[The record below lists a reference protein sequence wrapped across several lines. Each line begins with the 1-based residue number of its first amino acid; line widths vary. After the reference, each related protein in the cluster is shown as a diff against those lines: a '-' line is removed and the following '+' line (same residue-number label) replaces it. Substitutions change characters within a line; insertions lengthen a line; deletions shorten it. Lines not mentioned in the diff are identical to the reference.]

1 MIIVISGPSGVGKT
15 TIIQHLKEILPL
27 RVPASATDR
36 APRPGEHEGVT
47 YYFKTPDEFQQLINS
62 DAFVEYTTLE
72 HRYGVLRREI
82 ENTSEDMVL
91 DVDVNGAL
99 KIKEYFDD
107 AVLIFIAPPS
117 MQELERRIR
126 ARNDGMSEEELQK
139 RLARAKHELSMA
151 QKYDFII
158 TNHNIQ
164 ETFEE
169 VAKVILSSQSE

>member
-1 MIIVISGPSGVGKT
+1 
-15 TIIQHLKEILPL
+15 
-27 RVPASATDR
+27 
-36 APRPGEHEGVT
+36 
-47 YYFKTPDEFQQLINS
+47 
-62 DAFVEYTTLE
+62 
-72 HRYGVLRREI
+72 
-82 ENTSEDMVL
+82 MVL

-139 RLARAKHELSMA
+139 RLARAEREISFA
-151 QKYDFII
+151 GKYNFII

-164 ETFEE
+164 ETIEE